1 MDYAFTSLTTGTSAM
16 NFPRIH
22 IFVGDEG
29 SMQMLP
35 FIGAMDA
42 LGSTINR
49 SSCELMTFSKLKD
62 LIRFKQWTQD
72 TFLKWLRDADIYII
86 ICHIHQGFAYE
97 PLRWDPVDFYQK
109 LYDNLK
115 GRIGFPSGEGLRC
128 PIFTQNKVEYIAALA
143 DIMNPTSIVPIAWHY
158 DYSLLKGDIEE

>member
-1 MDYAFTSLTTGTSAM
+1 VDYAFTSLTTGISAM

-72 TFLKWLRDADIYII
+72 TFLKWLRDADIYYYLPHSPRVCI
-86 ICHIHQGFAYE
+86 
-97 PLRWDPVDFYQK
+97 
-109 LYDNLK
+109 
-115 GRIGFPSGEGLRC
+115 
-128 PIFTQNKVEYIAALA
+128 
-143 DIMNPTSIVPIAWHY
+143 
-158 DYSLLKGDIEE
+158 